1 MNTKFGFLL
10 ILVLLALCLGI
21 PTPGITAS
29 NHEQITGPGNL
40 TPENT
45 VILANSMDARFS
57 QDFSVQLKHL
67 RLEWIVL
74 DSTVV
79 PDSIQDKNLVVLGH
93 TDAEYTGDLIR
104 GMLTAE
110 EIESLQAARDHH
122 VVLEKESPWMADRTI
137 YICSGADMLLTR
149 NAAEE
154 AFQVIISNAPPVSDW
169 IRTKYDAELDD
180 NLRDYVKSLQYEWE
194 DTELPLQ
201 DLAMDVGATPRR
213 SITDQQAAEDVERL
227 FYLLSHGYSGYAFF
241 NQQGDFEQAR
251 SRILQELSSQSS
263 WTSDALSRL
272 LYKHLDFIVD
282 CHMTIGGYRFAEHRD
297 FWYDTQTELMPGSDG
312 FQFAS
317 DGNIYTTISI
327 NGMDPASFLYPS
339 LNQKGEP
346 IYRLALLSTE
356 KPPPLRLVAANA
368 QGEHRFEVKLQRS
381 DFEYYSED
389 VFREDVLGGIPVVR
403 VRGFGD
409 SHPDELN
416 RFVETASRLRGEPV
430 VIVDIRGN
438 GGGNEHWPISWI
450 RQLTDQRAESV
461 FAFSELESKTSMVG
475 RANAF
480 NYWYSVSGV
489 SSYSDEVAQFT
500 SITEAF
506 ENGMRQPGWRGPI
519 YPQMPLIA
527 NDTTVILITNNLVA
541 SAGEGMVLRISQAE
555 NVVVVG
561 ENTKGCLTFGNLSAH
576 QLPHSR
582 LMIWM
587 PINFGLFLDQEFRE
601 EVGLAPDL
609 WVPAADAVNFTVAA
623 LRRGTITTSQP
634 LPSAILQ
641 QDFTPENPWTKGRQA
656 TIQFMLVV
664 AGFAAGGLVWA
675 YFARKKPWLV
685 AAIGGIW
692 FVLGSVLTVKKN
704 QPVGTGF
711 LLVGIICLVWGGVNL
726 LKVRKGSSEFEA

>member
-1 MNTKFGFLL
+1 MNTKFKLLL

-21 PTPGITAS
+21 PTPGITTS
-29 NHEQITGPGNL
+29 SYEQITGPSNL

-57 QDFSVQLKHL
+57 QDFSVLLKHL

-74 DSTVV
+74 DSTVM

-93 TDAEYTGDLIR
+93 PDAEYIGDLIR
-104 GMLTAE
+104 GMLTPE

-122 VVLEKESPWMADRTI
+122 VVLEKTSPWMAARTI

-154 AFQVIISNAPPVSDW
+154 AIRAIISNAPPVSDW

-194 DTELPLQ
+194 DTELSLQ
-201 DLAMDVGATPRR
+201 DLTMDVGTTPRR
-213 SITDQQAAEDVERL
+213 NITAQQAAKDVERL

-241 NQQGDFEQAR
+241 NQQGDFEQAK

-272 LYKHLDFIVD
+272 LYEHLDFIVD
-282 CHMTIGGYRFAEHRD
+282 CHMTIGDYRFAEHRD
-297 FWYDTQTELMPGSDG
+297 FWYDTRIELMPGPDG
-312 FQFAS
+312 YQFAS
-317 DGNIYTTISI
+317 DGPIYTAVSI
-327 NGMDPASFLYPS
+327 NGVDPASFLYPS
-339 LNQKGEP
+339 LNQKGKP

-356 KPPPLRLVAANA
+356 EPPPLRLVAANA

-389 VFREDVLGGIPVVR
+389 IFREDILGGIPVVR

-416 RFVETASRLRGEPV
+416 RFVETASSLRGEPV

-438 GGGNEHWPISWI
+438 RGGNEHWPISWI
-450 RQLTDQRAESV
+450 HRLTDRRAESI

-480 NYWYSVSGV
+480 NYWYNVSDV
-489 SSYSDEVAQFT
+489 SSYSSQVAQFA

-506 ENGMRQPGWRGPI
+506 ENGTRQPSWRGPI

-527 NDTTVILITNNLVA
+527 NDTTVILITNDLVA

-561 ENTKGCLTFGNLSAH
+561 ENTMGCLTFGNLSAH

-601 EVGLAPDL
+601 EVGLEPDL

-623 LRRGTITTSQP
+623 LRQGTITTSQP
-634 LPSAILQ
+634 LPLAILQ
-641 QDFTPENPWTKGRQA
+641 QDFSPEDPGARDRQA
-656 TIQFMLVV
+656 TVQFLLVV
-664 AGFAAGGLVWA
+664 AGFTAGGLVWA
-675 YFARKKPWLV
+675 YFARKTPWFV
-685 AAIGGIW
+685 AAIGGLWIIA
-692 FVLGSVLTVKKN
+692 GSVMTVKKN

-726 LKVRKGSSEFEA
+726 LKVRRGA